1 MLNFVIDFILIVLIN
16 LIIELINILTY
27 PITYL
32 IKISKKKK
40 QSNNKIKRIRFLDFQ
55 KGFDKNNNFF
65 TNLLKRYNHNFEVVD
80 KNQDIIIF
88 SVWGIIQLNP
98 ELLRYILYPN
108 SKYVFYTAEYES
120 FNKKKIVRNIDLNL
134 TFEYTTKFNNIRLP
148 YWIFNLNIDNKDK
161 NIKMCLTKKNTDKF
175 CCFVFSNSVPHRNNF
190 CKRLSEYRRIDCGGR
205 CLNNIGGRVDDKLEF
220 QKKYKFCIAYENSIS
235 DGYTTEKILEA
246 FLSNCI
252 PIYLG
257 SPSVNNDFNPET
269 FINAADFSSEDELIN
284 YIIKVDNDDQLY
296 NSYMNK
302 PIFSGRWIEILSD
315 PNETY
320 FKNISK
326 RIME

>member
-1 MLNFVIDFILIVLIN
+1 MSL
-16 LIIELINILTY
+16 
-27 PITYL
+27 L
-32 IKISKKKK
+32 IKKKL
-40 QSNNKIKRIRFLDFQ
+40 IKD
-55 KGFDKNNNFF
+55 
-65 TNLLKRYNHNFEVVD
+65 
-80 KNQDIIIF
+80 
-88 SVWGIIQLNP
+88 
-98 ELLRYILYPN
+98 
-108 SKYVFYTAEYES
+108 
-120 FNKKKIVRNIDLNL
+120 IDLNL
-134 TFEYTTKFNNIRLP
+134 TFQHITKFNNIRLP
-148 YWIFNLNIDNKDK
+148 YWIWCLNIDDKEKNK
-161 NIKMCLTKKNTDKF
+161 NMCLTKKNTDKF
-175 CCFVFSNSVPHRNNF
+175 CCFVFSNTVPYRNNF
-190 CKRLSEYRRIDCGGR
+190 CNRLSQYKRIDCGGR
-205 CLNNIGGRVDDKLEF
+205 CLNNIGGRVDNKLEF

-269 FINAADFSSEDELIN
+269 FINAADFDSEDELIN

-302 PIFSGRWIEILSD
+302 SIFSERWIKILSD

-320 FKNISK
+320 FKNIAK

>member
-1 MLNFVIDFILIVLIN
+1 MLNFVVDFILTVLIK
-16 LIIELINILTY
+16 LINILTC

-32 IKISKKKK
+32 IKISNKKS

-55 KGFDKNNNFF
+55 KGFDKDNNFF

-88 SVWGIIQLNP
+88 SVWGINQFYPDLIRN
-98 ELLRYILYPN
+98 ILYPN
-108 SKYVFYTAEYES
+108 TKYIYYTAEYES
-120 FNKKKIVRNIDLNL
+120 FNKKKLIRNIDLNL
-134 TFEYTTKFNNIRLP
+134 TFQHTTKFNNIRLP

-190 CKRLSEYRRIDCGGR
+190 CKRLSEYRKIDCGGR
-205 CLNNIGGRVDDKLEF
+205 CLNNIGGRVDNKLEF
-220 QKKYKFCIAYENSIS
+220 QRKYKFCIAYENSIS

-257 SPSVNNDFNPET
+257 SPSVNNDFNSET
-269 FINAADFSSEDELIN
+269 FINAADFDSEDELIN

-302 PIFSGRWIEILSD
+302 PIFSERWIEILSD

-320 FKNISK
+320 FKNIAK